1 MSYVHNGL
9 GRIGLTG
16 LSAFPVIIS
25 PMHLLLTSDIRQPPC
40 QQTTNHDT
48 LCHSVPTTRMCMAW
62 GQATWMQVPATSSRC
77 QHCPRQPE
85 PPVKPSHTAIHHA
98 SAVTGR
104 TKYAYINCTT
114 LANTTKQNCCCH
126 QSSLCCM
133 CYDQVCRFTNL
144 AWKQCVTICWCIAHV
159 PTDLQALDATDSG
172 TSLLKR
178 CMLHQDFCWGCSN
191 VAHILCLCVLLP
203 AQL

>member
-1 MSYVHNGL
+1 LPGWGWDSSTLALSTATTARKTTAYSSLGMWRTSLMSYVHNGL
-9 GRIGLTG
+9 GRIDLTG

-40 QQTTNHDT
+40 QQTTNYDT
-48 LCHSVPTTRMCMAW
+48 LCHSVPTTRICMAL

-77 QHCPRQPE
+77 QRCPCQPE
-85 PPVKPSHTAIHHA
+85 PPVKPSHTAVHHA
-98 SAVTGR
+98 SAATGR

-133 CYDQVCRFTNL
+133 CYDQVCRLSNL
-144 AWKQCVTICWCIAHV
+144 ALEAMSVMCDHLLVYWPRAH
-159 PTDLQALDATDSG
+159 
-172 TSLLKR
+172 
-178 CMLHQDFCWGCSN
+178 
-191 VAHILCLCVLLP
+191 
-203 AQL
+203 